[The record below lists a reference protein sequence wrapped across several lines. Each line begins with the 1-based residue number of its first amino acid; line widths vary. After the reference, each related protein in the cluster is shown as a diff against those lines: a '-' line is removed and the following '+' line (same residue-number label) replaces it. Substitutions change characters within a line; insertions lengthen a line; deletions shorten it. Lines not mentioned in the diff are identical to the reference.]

1 MNRQKYNEKYKP
13 HFPKLI
19 KSIAEGTSA
28 AVDNDTGGVF
38 KHSRETVHTLQ
49 QMTETLKKDHRIER
63 QRDLLLVK
71 LDEAKSKLYQGKK
84 SMGFLVRG
92 SIEATVP
99 ELVSLEDEVKGA
111 QSMYELER
119 LRIRILKALGYIK

>member
-1 MNRQKYNEKYKP
+1 MNRQKYNEKYKS

-28 AVDNDTGGVF
+28 AVDNDVRGVLE
-38 KHSRETVHTLQ
+38 HSGETVHTLKH
-49 QMTETLKKDHRIER
+49 MTETLKKDYRIER

-92 SIEATVP
+92 RIEATVP

>member
-1 MNRQKYNEKYKP
+1 M
-13 HFPKLI
+13 
-19 KSIAEGTSA
+19 
-28 AVDNDTGGVF
+28 
-38 KHSRETVHTLQ
+38 HSGETVHSLKH
-49 QMTETLKKDHRIER
+49 MTETLKKDYRIER